1 MEKGKYHHGD
11 LKNALIQAGSEI
23 LAEEGVGSLS
33 LRRVASRAGVSHSA
47 PYAHFTDKQALIAA
61 ISTEGFLRLY
71 ERLKT
76 VSDANSSDPPRML
89 VEVAYAYLT
98 FALDSPASFK
108 VMFSGILEQEKA
120 YPDFVANSKK
130 SFELLVLLVEKC
142 QAAGLLK
149 AGDADQ
155 LAVSVWSL
163 VHGFTALLLERQI
176 PGTIRDRSELTVLLC
191 QTLNLITLRD
201 VPLPGKAGK

>member
-23 LAEEGVGSLS
+23 LAKEGVGSLS
-33 LRRVASRAGVSHSA
+33 LRKVAGRAGVSHSA

-61 ISTEGFLRLY
+61 ISTEGFRLLY
-71 ERLKT
+71 ERLQAA
-76 VSDANSSDPPRML
+76 SDANRVDPARML
-89 VEVAYAYLT
+89 SEVAYAYLS
-98 FALDSPASFK
+98 FALDAPASFK
-108 VMFSGILEQEKA
+108 VMFSGVLEQEKA
-120 YPDFVANSKK
+120 YPEFVAMSKQN
-130 SFELLVLLVEKC
+130 FLLLVELVELC

-149 AGDADQ
+149 AGDPGQ

-176 PGTIRDRSELTVLLC
+176 PGTIRDRAELSVLLC
-191 QTLNLITLRD
+191 QALNLITLRD
-201 VPLPGKAGK
+201 VPVPGKS

>member
-23 LAEEGVGSLS
+23 LAKEGVGSLS
-33 LRRVASRAGVSHSA
+33 LRKVAGRAGVSHSA

-61 ISTEGFLRLY
+61 ISTEGFRLLY
-71 ERLKT
+71 ERLQAT
-76 VSDANSSDPPRML
+76 SDANRADPARML
-89 VEVAYAYLT
+89 SEVAYAYLS
-98 FALDSPASFK
+98 FALDAPASFK
-108 VMFSGILEQEKA
+108 VMFSGVLEQEKA
-120 YPDFVANSKK
+120 YPEFVAMSKK
-130 SFELLVLLVEKC
+130 NFLLLVELVELC

-149 AGDADQ
+149 AGDPGQ

-176 PGTIRDRSELTVLLC
+176 PGTIRDRAELSVLLC
-191 QTLNLITLRD
+191 QALNLITLRD
-201 VPLPGKAGK
+201 VPVPGKS

>member
-23 LAEEGVGSLS
+23 LAKEGVGSLS
-33 LRRVASRAGVSHSA
+33 LRKVAGRAGVSHSA

-61 ISTEGFLRLY
+61 ISTEGFRLLY
-71 ERLKT
+71 ERLQAA
-76 VSDANSSDPPRML
+76 SDANRVDPARML
-89 VEVAYAYLT
+89 SEVAYAYLS
-98 FALDSPASFK
+98 FALDAPASFK
-108 VMFSGILEQEKA
+108 VMFSGVLEQEKA
-120 YPDFVANSKK
+120 YPEFVAMSKK
-130 SFELLVLLVEKC
+130 NFLLLVELVELC

-149 AGDADQ
+149 AGDPGQ

-176 PGTIRDRSELTVLLC
+176 PGTIRDRAELSVLLC
-191 QTLNLITLRD
+191 QALNLITLRD
-201 VPLPGKAGK
+201 VPVPGKS